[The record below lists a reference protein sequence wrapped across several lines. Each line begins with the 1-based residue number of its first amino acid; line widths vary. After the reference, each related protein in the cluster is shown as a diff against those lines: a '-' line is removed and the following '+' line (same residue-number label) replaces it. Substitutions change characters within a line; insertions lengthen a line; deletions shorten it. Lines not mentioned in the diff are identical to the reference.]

1 MQFSLLLVFFVC
13 DMECVRI
20 SDKDR
25 AKKYRDK
32 NKERVRERNK
42 QRMKVVRVKE
52 KAERLID
59 PIKKQKYRRNEIVRK
74 RLYRLKKKEIL
85 SNNTDNLSITSRVRD
100 SYKSPQSF
108 GKAFKKSIRALPKS
122 PTKQVAVVT
131 KLAEKCG
138 LKLESF
144 KKKPLE
150 SNKTL
155 QTTVTNFCFPIRHHL
170 HFPRNERRNDYMDKR

>member
-1 MQFSLLLVFFVC
+1 M
-13 DMECVRI
+13 
-20 SDKDR
+20 SDKDSR

-52 KAERLID
+52 KAEHLID

-74 RLYRLKKKEIL
+74 QLYRLKKKEM

-155 QTTVTNFCFPIRHHL
+155 QTAVTNFFFRSDITYTSPGMKEEMTSWTNGKKNKTKKT
-170 HFPRNERRNDYMDKR
+170 FSYVS

>member
-1 MQFSLLLVFFVC
+1 
-13 DMECVRI
+13 MECVGM
-20 SDKDR
+20 SDKDSR

-52 KAERLID
+52 KAEHLID

-74 RLYRLKKKEIL
+74 QLYRLKKKEM

-131 KLAEKCG
+131 KLAEKWI
-138 LKLESF
+138 K
-144 KKKPLE
+144 
-150 SNKTL
+150 
-155 QTTVTNFCFPIRHHL
+155 IRIIQKET
-170 HFPRNERRNDYMDKR
+170 FRK